1 MTYSHTVFIVSAAT
15 AAIYLPI
22 PIIQP
27 TEALCKG
34 LLLALFY
41 AEERTSSVHITVEAQ
56 FDENHNREAHHCEMR
71 RWLACVTVRHI
82 LWSLAGRV
90 SSSRRLPAFGKSWH
104 PREWCDC
111 VEISAYNW
119 IPGKRS
125 ATPCEGTAAGRPGS
139 SLGTTPKRADHTG
152 STTDQTQHHP
162 SARSDRIFCRI
173 QLSLG
178 LLFLLSGR
186 TKMTDLQPRMT
197 PSRSSAMNPNTPY

>member
-56 FDENHNREAHHCEMR
+56 FDENHNQEAHHCEMR

-111 VEISAYNW
+111 VEIQLDTRETVCYALRRD
-119 IPGKRS
+119 G
-125 ATPCEGTAAGRPGS
+125 GRPPRVIS
-139 SLGTTPKRADHTG
+139 RNDS
-152 STTDQTQHHP
+152 QT
-162 SARSDRIFCRI
+162 R
-173 QLSLG
+173 G
-178 LLFLLSGR
+178 
-186 TKMTDLQPRMT
+186 
-197 PSRSSAMNPNTPY
+197 PYW